1 MRENGQP
8 GKRRARGEDRER
20 VGSTVGDEVVASEG
34 ANEDADVSVVR
45 GEWSGSWNGPSA
57 AQPSGIS
64 QSPPWLPLLTYK
76 TINKGRGRDGGDR
89 EGDMEKER
97 EKEKERESSSL
108 YQPLLSPSLSPQS

>member
-8 GKRRARGEDRER
+8 GKRRARGEDSER
-20 VGSTVGDEVVASEG
+20 VGSTVGEDEVVASEG

-45 GEWSGSWNGPSA
+45 GEQSGDWNGPSA

-76 TINKGRGRDGGDR
+76 TINKGRGGDGGDR

-97 EKEKERESSSL
+97 EKEKERERESNL
-108 YQPLLSPSLSPQS
+108 CFCL